1 MAYGTAQARKEML
14 DALAAAIRE
23 LAAALAALGAAYEQ
37 LDEQA
42 ADRLEAELF
51 RPVQTAYGRAQ
62 RTYTSFAARHG
73 MPRRNFLPAPQP
85 APSTPVATLVD
96 SAAEH
101 VSRADETI
109 AEEQDSMRPVEVGDQ
124 ELRAGL
130 AEVRSTVDQFRTR
143 ARRLV
148 SGYGR

>member
-1 MAYGTAQARKEML
+1 VAYGSAQARKEML
-14 DALAAAIRE
+14 DSFAAAIRE
-23 LAAALAALGAAYEQ
+23 LGVALAALGAAYEQ
-37 LDEQA
+37 LDENA

-62 RTYTSFAARHG
+62 RTYAAFASRHEL
-73 MPRRNFLPAPQP
+73 PRRSFLPAPQP
-85 APSTPVATLVD
+85 APSTQVAALVE

-101 VSRADETI
+101 VARADETI

-130 AEVRSTVDQFRTR
+130 AEVRSTIDQFRVR
-143 ARRLV
+143 SRRLA
-148 SGYGR
+148 SGFGR

>member
-14 DALAAAIRE
+14 DAVAAAIRE
-23 LAAALAALGAAYEQ
+23 LGVALAMLGAAYEQ
-37 LDEQA
+37 LDEHA
-42 ADRLEAELF
+42 ADRLEEELF

-62 RTYTSFAARHG
+62 RTYASFASRHG

-85 APSTPVATLVD
+85 APSTPVATLID
-96 SAAEH
+96 SAADH
-101 VSRADETI
+101 VAHADEAI

-130 AEVRSTVDQFRTR
+130 ADVRSTVDQFRTR